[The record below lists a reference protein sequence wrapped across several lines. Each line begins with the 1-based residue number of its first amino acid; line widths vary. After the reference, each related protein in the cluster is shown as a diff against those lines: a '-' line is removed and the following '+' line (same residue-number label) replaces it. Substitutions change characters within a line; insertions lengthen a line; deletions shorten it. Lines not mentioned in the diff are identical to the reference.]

1 MFIPFWLLVITS
13 IILAWSIWMNFDR
26 SKQMSTLKYG
36 FVTIS
41 DLAINRLREIK
52 SERVEKEGDDEL
64 LPFVI
69 VDSLTEV
76 EAAVEHLLDSQQKAG
91 VFPYTMKDGAKA
103 LGI

>member
-13 IILAWSIWMNFDR
+13 ISLAWSIWMNFDR
-26 SKQMSTLKYG
+26 SKQISTLKYG

-64 LPFVI
+64 LPFVTI
-69 VDSLTEV
+69 DSLTEV
-76 EAAVEHLLDSQQKAG
+76 EAAVEHLLDSQQIAG
-91 VFPYTMKDGAKA
+91 VSPYTMKDGAKA

>member
-13 IILAWSIWMNFDR
+13 IILAWSIWVNFDR
-26 SKQMSTLKYG
+26 SKQISTLKYG
-36 FVTIS
+36 FVTIL

-76 EAAVEHLLDSQQKAG
+76 EAAVENLLDSQQKAG
-91 VFPYTMKDGAKA
+91 VSPYTMKDGAKA